1 MPRLLLYCTKAKPI
15 LFKHF
20 KWLDGKDFACKDVSK
35 NGYYCYNGKIV
46 AECDYECEHLYNSYD
61 VIDDNA
67 LHYFDTD
74 TLKEKEL
81 IERSCISNLE
91 LEKYFGKSNGYAIHI
106 KNLHIFDE
114 PKELNEVYTRITDI
128 DRLNNFEKIYP
139 IFPSI
144 KIDNFVSECVSCKKL
159 KKAPQN
165 MQYVYDVN
173 IEKPSEKKVLIS
185 IRPEWL
191 CKILNK
197 EKTIEVR
204 RKVLKEM
211 LK

>member
-1 MPRLLLYCTKAKPI
+1 MKLLLYCTKAKPYI
-15 LFKHF
+15 MKY
-20 KWLDGKDFACKDVSK
+20 KDGKYKELASFYNKQDLKDCVLL
-35 NGYYCYNGKIV
+35 NGKIV
-46 AECDYECEHLYNSYD
+46 AECDFECEHLYNAYD
-61 VIDDNA
+61 IYDDNV

-81 IERSCISNLE
+81 IERSCVSNLE

-114 PKELNEVYTRITDI
+114 PKELSDYYTFNGIVNDV
-128 DRLNNFEKIYP
+128 NNWKP
-139 IFPSI
+139 I
-144 KIDNFVSECVSCKKL
+144 E
-159 KKAPQN
+159 KAPQN
-165 MQYVYDVN
+165 MMYAYELISELGLSGTCNMHLKKN
-173 IEKPSEKKVLIS
+173 IVIS

-197 EKTIEVR
+197 EKTVEVR
-204 RKVLKEM
+204 KKVLKEM